1 MRFAILGSG
10 SDGNGLVV
18 EAAAAAFPSVYPSVS
33 PVSSDALHPTRILVD
48 CGFGIRD
55 TVDRLARLELVP
67 EQLDAIV
74 LTHEHDDH
82 ASGAFKFAH
91 RFNLPVWLTAGTLR
105 GCKNYLRAGVP
116 LELFDSHT
124 PFAIGGLAL
133 QPVAVPH
140 DACEPTQF
148 VFSDGVHRLGL
159 LTDAGR
165 STAHMIAAFS
175 GVDALVLECNHDA
188 QMLADSNYPATLKRR
203 IGGAF
208 GHLSNAEAGA
218 ILAALEQDR
227 LQHVIAAHLSRS
239 NNTPQLAR
247 TALMRAWSGAVRE
260 VEVACQTEGLGWR
273 VLQC

>member
-1 MRFAILGSG
+1 VRFAILGSG

-18 EAAAAAFPSVYPSVS
+18 EAAAAVSSGPSV
-33 PVSSDALHPTRILVD
+33 ARNTRLLID
-48 CGFGIRD
+48 CGFGTRD
-55 TVDRLARLELVP
+55 TVERLARLGLAP

-82 ASGAFKFAH
+82 ASGAFKFAR
-91 RFNLPVWLTAGTLR
+91 RFGLPVWLTAGTLR
-105 GCKNYLRAGVP
+105 GCKNYLREGVA
-116 LELFDSHT
+116 LELFDSHL
-124 PFAIGGLAL
+124 PFTIGGIEL

-165 STAHMIAAFS
+165 PTAHMITAFS
-175 GVDALVLECNHDA
+175 GVDALVLECNHDT
-188 QMLADSNYPATLKRR
+188 QMLADSSYPVTLKRR
-203 IGGAF
+203 IGGEF
-208 GHLSNAEAGA
+208 GHLSNVAAGS
-218 ILAALEQDR
+218 ILAALEQGR

-247 TALMRAWSGAVRE
+247 AALADALCCAAQE
-260 VEVACQTEGLGWR
+260 VEVACQTTGLGWR
-273 VLQC
+273 TLLS